1 MGVPKV
7 LTHARYYLAG
17 CVWLAG
23 LFTFALSAQSAKK
36 TATQLPPLDFPQ
48 MMQPIPASAAFH
60 DPGYFVWCGT
70 MIRSDD
76 GKYHL
81 YYSRWKKSDGFE
93 SWVTRSEVAHAIGAS
108 PSGPFVFHDLAF
120 PARGKQFWD
129 GLVTHNPTIQ
139 RYGSKYY
146 LYYTGDTG
154 DGLVM
159 PTLNWSHRNNQR
171 IGVAVADSPNG
182 PWKRFNRP
190 IIDVSADSNAPD
202 SLCVGN
208 PSITR
213 GRDGKFELLYKAVGR
228 KNPLPFGG
236 PVVHLMAV
244 SDSPT
249 GPFHKDLKPMFTVAG
264 SAFPFEDPFFWYDT
278 KRDLYFVI
286 MKDNHGIISGTGRSS
301 LVLYQSKDA
310 ADWVKAEH
318 LLVSDLR
325 LNWKDRPE
333 EPVQRVERPQL
344 TFDANGYP
352 IALVVAIYNNGNDT
366 YNVRIPLSRE
376 NDFASSGERK
386 QD

>member
-1 MGVPKV
+1 
-7 LTHARYYLAG
+7 
-17 CVWLAG
+17 
-23 LFTFALSAQSAKK
+23 
-36 TATQLPPLDFPQ
+36 

-70 MIRSDD
+70 MIRGDD

-81 YYSRWKKSDGFE
+81 CYSRWKKSDGFE
-93 SWVTRSEVAHAIGAS
+93 SWVTRSEVAHAIGDS
-108 PSGPFVFHDLAF
+108 PSGPFVFRHLAL
-120 PARGKQFWD
+120 PARGRQFWD
-129 GLVTHNPTIQ
+129 GLMTHNPTVQ
-139 RYGSKYY
+139 RFGSKYY

-154 DGLVM
+154 NGLVR

-171 IGVAVADSPNG
+171 IGAAVADSPNG
-182 PWKRFNRP
+182 PWKRFDRP
-190 IIDVSADSNAPD
+190 IIDTSTDANAPD

-208 PSITR
+208 PSITK
-213 GRDGKFELLYKAVGR
+213 GRDGKFLLLYKAVGR

-244 SDSPT
+244 SDAPA
-249 GPFHKDLKPMFTVAG
+249 GPFHKYLMPMFTVAG

-286 MKDNHGIISGTGRSS
+286 MKDNHGIVSGTGRSS

-325 LNWKDRPE
+325 LHWKDRPE
-333 EPVQRVERPQL
+333 EPVQRLERPQL
-344 TFDANGYP
+344 TFDANGYA
-352 IALVVAIYNNGNDT
+352 IALVVAIYDNGNDT
-366 YNVRIPLSRE
+366 YNVRIPLSGK
-376 NDFASSGERK
+376 NDLASSGERK